1 MRDKICAKK
10 PNAPREE
17 AFTPPEVLREFH
29 SLAEYRR
36 EHMDFHMPY
45 AEETRLL
52 LCVKNGDPEGLRAI
66 LEDVGRHTG
75 GSVSAMAP
83 DALSRSRCGFMVGI
97 TLYTRFAVEGGLDQE
112 TAYNLSDAYI
122 RAMLA
127 MDEPERITALS
138 TRSGLDFAA
147 RVREFRLSCGP
158 AVKLCRDYIS
168 KHLHYKITLQ
178 ELADACGLSPNYLS
192 TLFRRQAGM
201 GVQEYVMDAK
211 LEAARHR
218 LIASDDTVA
227 QVASQFAF
235 CSHSSFAA
243 HFKKRYGVT
252 PGQYR
257 QEEHST
263 VWGVIE

>member
-66 LEDVGRHTG
+66 LEDVDRHTG

-168 KHLHYKITLQ
+168 KHLHYKLTLQ
-178 ELADACGLSPNYLS
+178 ELADAAHISLPY
-192 TLFRRQAGM
+192 M
-201 GVQEYVMDAK
+201 
-211 LEAARHR
+211 HR
-218 LIASDDTVA
+218 LFQTHLGLA
-227 QVASQFAF
+227 
-235 CSHSSFAA
+235 
-243 HFKKRYGVT
+243 
-252 PGQYR
+252 PGQYIAKIRMEEAKTLLRSGSLSMGAVAREMGFSSQQHFSR
-257 QEEHST
+257 QFRSVCGMTPSEYVRSLR
-263 VWGVIE
+263 

>member
-1 MRDKICAKK
+1 MKEKLCTERSDK
-10 PNAPREE
+10 PQGE
-17 AFTPPEVLREFH
+17 AFTPPAVLREFH

-36 EHMDFHMPY
+36 EHLDFHMPY

-122 RAMLA
+122 RTMLA
-127 MDEPERITALS
+127 MKAPEQITALS
-138 TRSGLDFAA
+138 SRSGLDFAA
-147 RVREFRLSCGP
+147 RVREARMNCGP
-158 AVKLCRDYIS
+158 AIKVCRDYIS
-168 KHLHYKITLQ
+168 KHLHYKITLH
-178 ELADACGLSPNYLS
+178 ELAEACGLTPNYLS
-192 TLFRRQAGM
+192 ALFRRQTGM
-201 GVQEYVMDAK
+201 GVQEYIVAEK
-211 LEAARHR
+211 LEAAKHR
-218 LIASDDTVA
+218 LLTTDDSVA
-227 QVASQFAF
+227 EIASQFAF

-252 PGQYR
+252 PAQYR
-257 QEEHST
+257 QEDHST